1 MRPAAPIRLCLLLA
15 LALTA
20 AAADFGAL
28 KPQGYVSDFARVLS
42 PQARAALND
51 YCGRV
56 EQATGA
62 QIALV
67 TLPSLDGQPVEDVAE
82 LIYRRWGIGSKGK
95 DEGVL
100 VLLAIR
106 DRRSRIEVGY
116 GLEPVIPDGFAG
128 GVLRAMRDAL
138 RAGDY
143 ASALGEAARTI
154 GEAVARE
161 KNVDIG
167 AAPIARRRAP
177 APQDDAPWQPF
188 VVAITVLAFLLLTGG
203 RGGRGGRGGGPINL
217 LLAMMLGN
225 AIGRAGG
232 RGGGGFGG
240 YDGWGGGGGGFGGFG
255 GGMSGGG
262 GASGSW

>member
-1 MRPAAPIRLCLLLA
+1 MLRSAPARLTLLFA
-15 LALTA
+15 LVVPAW
-20 AAADFGAL
+20 AADFAAL
-28 KPQGYVSDFARVLS
+28 KPQGYVSDYARVLN
-42 PQARAALND
+42 PQARAALNE
-51 YCGRV
+51 YCARV
-56 EQATGA
+56 EEATGA

-67 TLPSLDGQPVEDVAE
+67 TLPSLEGQPVEQVAE
-82 LIYRRWGIGSKGK
+82 LIYRRWGIGAKGK
-95 DEGVL
+95 DEGAL

-128 GVLRAMRDAL
+128 GVLRSMREAL

-143 ASALGEAARTI
+143 AAALGEAARTI

-167 AAPIARRRAP
+167 AAPIRRRAP
-177 APQDDAPWQPF
+177 APQEETPWQPLL
-188 VVAITVLAFLLLTGG
+188 VALGVLAFLLLTGG
-203 RGGRGGRGGGPINL
+203 RGGGRGGPMNL

-240 YDGWGGGGGGFGGFG
+240 YDSWGGGGGGFGGFG